1 MESENIEDKIREV
14 LISEIER
21 QLGQPLSGEVQAVSI
36 NGTLNLD
43 DIAAA
48 VTAALA
54 GGP

>member
-1 MESENIEDKIREV
+1 VESETIEDKIREV
-14 LISEIER
+14 LVSEIER
-21 QLGQPLSGEVQAVSI
+21 QLGQRPSGETQAVTI

-43 DIAAA
+43 DITAA